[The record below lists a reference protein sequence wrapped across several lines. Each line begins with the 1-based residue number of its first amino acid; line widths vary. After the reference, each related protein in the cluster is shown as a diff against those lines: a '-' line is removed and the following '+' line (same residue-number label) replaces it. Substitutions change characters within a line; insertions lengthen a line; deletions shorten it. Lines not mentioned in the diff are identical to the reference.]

1 MTAAARVA
9 ILTEAGA
16 GVGLGHLRRCQAL
29 AVALATVGA
38 EPRTVIGGAA
48 ALPDDHATGA
58 RALDWLREPPRV
70 IELLAAWR
78 PEVVVVDSYA
88 ATTEFLTE
96 LGGVVPRVTV
106 VDDLA
111 DRELPVALV
120 VNGGYA
126 AAGLTYRVRPDTT
139 LLLGPAYA
147 LLDPAFAVEPPRRPR
162 GAVRRVLVTLGGDAP
177 AARLEAVAA
186 AVRHA
191 APEASVDVVVG
202 PYAPGVVSAGE
213 RVTVHRGLAS
223 LRPLILAADLAVTGG
238 GVTVYECL
246 ASATPVIASCLAD
259 NQRPNVDALGRAG
272 LILPGGPSLA
282 GALAHLIADAELRT
296 VLAARG
302 RAAVDGAGASR
313 VATALVRA
321 RVAVGAARR
330 V

>member
-1 MTAAARVA
+1 MA
-9 ILTEAGA
+9 
-16 GVGLGHLRRCQAL
+16 
-29 AVALATVGA
+29 
-38 EPRTVIGGAA
+38 
-48 ALPDDHATGA
+48 A
-58 RALDWLREPPRV
+58 RALDWLREPRRV
-70 IELLAAWR
+70 FELLAAWR

-96 LGGVVPRVTV
+96 LGGVVPQVTV

-111 DRELPVALV
+111 DRKLPVALV

-177 AARLEAVAA
+177 APRLEAVAA

-282 GALAHLIADAELRT
+282 GALARLIDDAELRT